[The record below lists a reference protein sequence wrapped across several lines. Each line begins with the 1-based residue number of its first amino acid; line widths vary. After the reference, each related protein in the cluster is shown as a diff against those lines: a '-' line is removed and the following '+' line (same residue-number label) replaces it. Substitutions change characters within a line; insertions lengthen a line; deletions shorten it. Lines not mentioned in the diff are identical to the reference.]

1 MDERTLEDMR
11 REQEKAEDG
20 IRPFDLALAG
30 DEMAETISA
39 LGPAAR
45 TYLRDLRKRANKSEE
60 GWREA
65 EQVASR
71 LTSLAPN
78 RVPPSTLYI
87 VALGILTKED

>member
-20 IRPFDLALAG
+20 IMAFDYALAG
-30 DEMAETISA
+30 DEIAETIKA

-45 TYLRDLRKRANKSEE
+45 GYLHDLRKRANKSEE

-65 EQVASR
+65 EQVANR
-71 LTSLAPN
+71 LTSLASTN
-78 RVPPSTLYI
+78 VPLSTLYI
-87 VALGILTKED
+87 VALGVLTKEG